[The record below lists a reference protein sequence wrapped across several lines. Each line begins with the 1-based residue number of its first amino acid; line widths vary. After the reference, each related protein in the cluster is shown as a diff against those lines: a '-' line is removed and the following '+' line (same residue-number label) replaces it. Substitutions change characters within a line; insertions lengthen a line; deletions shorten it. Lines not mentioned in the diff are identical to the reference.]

1 MDAAEFKAKVIPLS
15 GKLFHFARLLLK
27 DHAEAEDSVQEI
39 FLKLWKMRNELAE
52 YTNLEAFAM
61 RVTRNWCLDRLKAKK
76 PLYIESYA
84 LGYELHS
91 EAENPLR
98 ILESTDQM
106 TTIRKHMQT
115 LPEQQQTV
123 IQLRDIEGY
132 EFEEIAAIMGMNVN
146 AVRVTLSRA
155 RNNIREHLIKIG
167 NYGHPANQ
175 NPARQI

>member
-1 MDAAEFKAKVIPLS
+1 MDAADFKEKVIPLS
-15 GKLFHFARLLLK
+15 GKLFHFALLLLK

-52 YTNLEAFAM
+52 YNNLEAFAM

-76 PLYIESYA
+76 PRYIESYS
-84 LGYELHS
+84 LGYELYS

-98 ILESTDQM
+98 MLENTDQM
-106 TTIRKHMQT
+106 TTIRKHLQT

-123 IQLRDIEGY
+123 IQLRDIDGY
-132 EFEEIAAIMGMNVN
+132 EYEEMAAIMGMNVN
-146 AVRVTLSRA
+146 AIRVTLSRA
-155 RNNIREHLIKIG
+155 RNSIREHLIKIG

-175 NPARQI
+175 NSAR

>member
-15 GKLFHFARLLLK
+15 GKLYHFARLLLK

-76 PLYIESYA
+76 PVYIESYA
-84 LGYELHS
+84 RGYELYS
-91 EAENPLR
+91 EVENPLR
-98 ILESTDQM
+98 MLESTDQM
-106 TTIRKHMQT
+106 ATIRKHMQT

-132 EFEEIAAIMGMNVN
+132 EFEEIAVIMGMNVN
-146 AVRVTLSRA
+146 AIRVTLSRA
-155 RNNIREHLIKIG
+155 RNTIRELLIKIG

>member
-15 GKLFHFARLLLK
+15 GKLYHFARLLLK

-76 PLYIESYA
+76 PVYIESYA
-84 LGYELHS
+84 QGYELHS
-91 EAENPLR
+91 EVENPLR
-98 ILESTDQM
+98 MLESTDQM
-106 TTIRKHMQT
+106 ATIRKHMQT

-155 RNNIREHLIKIG
+155 RNTIRKHLIKIG